1 MVVEEEMPISA
12 AKDDGIGKKEEKKD
26 QFYAE

>member
-1 MVVEEEMPISA
+1 MVNEEKPISA
-12 AKDDGIGKKEEKKD
+12 AKDDCIGKKEEKKE